1 MHQIFSQGVSVISE
15 NKGSAQ
21 GGKSSAGRP
30 DVDEKEIL
38 SRRITE
44 LERVVADYAQR
55 YGLTDLARKTMVK
68 VTANGAR

>member
-1 MHQIFSQGVSVISE
+1 MSVASE

-21 GGKSSAGRP
+21 ESKFSAGRP
-30 DVDEKEIL
+30 DVDDREIL
-38 SRRITE
+38 SQRIIE
-44 LERVVADYAQR
+44 LERVIADYAQR

>member
-1 MHQIFSQGVSVISE
+1 MSTISE
-15 NKGSAQ
+15 KKELAQ
-21 GGKSSAGRP
+21 CDEFFAARP
-30 DVDEKEIL
+30 DIDDKEIL

>member
-1 MHQIFSQGVSVISE
+1 MSAESE

-21 GGKSSAGRP
+21 GGKFSADRP
-30 DVDEKEIL
+30 DVDDREIL
-38 SRRITE
+38 SQRIIE
-44 LERVVADYAQR
+44 LERVVVDYAQR

>member
-1 MHQIFSQGVSVISE
+1 MSAESE
-15 NKGSAQ
+15 NKGSTR
-21 GGKSSAGRP
+21 GGKFSAGKP
-30 DVDEKEIL
+30 DIDDKEIL
-38 SRRITE
+38 SQRVTE

>member
-1 MHQIFSQGVSVISE
+1 MSVISE

-21 GGKSSAGRP
+21 GDGFSAVRP
-30 DVDEKEIL
+30 DVDDAEIL
-38 SRRITE
+38 SQRITE

-55 YGLTDLARKTMVK
+55 YGFTDLARKTMVK